1 MDWNITRGELQCSH
15 CAKPF
20 QEGEEYSSA
29 IHDRGTEFV
38 RQDFCNEC
46 SSQINRE
53 ECFSFW
59 QTRVPVKEQEQ
70 KKFVDDEVIFN
81 FFLRLA
87 NEQDQLKRNFR
98 YVLALF
104 LMRKKQLK
112 FKDVARSDEGEALVL
127 HSSREQ
133 EDYEVPIPQLSEEE
147 IQQVT
152 EEVGQILNVRL

>member
-15 CAKPF
+15 CGKSF
-20 QEGEEYSSA
+20 QEDEEYFSA
-29 IHDRGTEFV
+29 IYDGGTEFV
-38 RQDFCNEC
+38 RLDFCTGC
-46 SSQINRE
+46 SSQADRE
-53 ECFSFW
+53 ACFSFW
-59 QTRVPVKEQEQ
+59 KTRVPMKEQEQ
-70 KKFVDDEVIFN
+70 KKFVDDEVILN

-112 FKDVARSDEGEALVL
+112 FKDVARSEEGEALVL
-127 HSSREQ
+127 YSSREQ
-133 EDYEVPIPQLSEEE
+133 QDYEVAIPQLSEEE

>member
-15 CAKPF
+15 CGKPF
-20 QEGEEYSSA
+20 EEDEEYVSA
-29 IHDRGTEFV
+29 IYDEETEFV
-38 RQDFCNEC
+38 RRDSCAAC
-46 SSQINRE
+46 SAQIDRSD
-53 ECFSFW
+53 CFSFW
-59 QTRVPVKEQEQ
+59 KTRVPVKEQEQ

-112 FKDVARSDEGEALVL
+112 FKDVARSEEGEALVL

-133 EDYEVPIPQLSEEE
+133 EDYEVHIPQLSEEE
-147 IQQVT
+147 IVQVT